1 MGEAIGSDGHGGLR
15 MNPLARLDLSQ
26 FRVDSESFVGQAL
39 DLGVRFNKLEQKT
52 ADSLLVYLRLKGTE
66 LGKKNRTGIA
76 ITNELLTRAVRQVLA
91 CIDLGLRDLSEGD
104 LNKAV
109 AFLQTGDYE
118 AFRKKGYEIAY
129 YRLEQMKDSCRLIA
143 ARPESAFLPEE
154 LAKINRWAS
163 LAPESWLCEID
174 DEEETQ
180 KEVDPR
186 KDFDAYRELK
196 ARMDFLR
203 TVPWNVLER
212 LKEAVGEDGS
222 FAGLLRNLILS
233 LALDKSDLLPEKRE
247 IDAFRQTCFV
257 RGGLREN
264 IRDKIL
270 GLVEQQL
277 SAEVEEEFQASVLVE
292 VKAELAAME
301 NISED
306 LFANS
311 FMVENSEQVLAE

>member
-1 MGEAIGSDGHGGLR
+1 

-39 DLGVRFNKLEQKT
+39 ELGVRFNKLEQEM
-52 ADSLLVYLRLKGTE
+52 ADSLLVYLRVKGTE

-91 CIDLGLRDLSEGD
+91 CIDLGLGDLSEGD

-109 AFLQTGDYE
+109 VLLQAGDYE

-129 YRLEQMKDSCRLIA
+129 YRFEQMRDTCRLIA

-154 LAKINRWAS
+154 LARINRWAS
-163 LAPESWLCEID
+163 LAPESWLCLG
-174 DEEETQ
+174 DEEEETP

-233 LALDKSDLLPEKRE
+233 LALDKSDLLPEKSE
-247 IDAFRQTCFV
+247 IDAFRRTCFV
-257 RGGLREN
+257 KGGFRKQIRGKVL
-264 IRDKIL
+264 D
-270 GLVEQQL
+270 LVEQQL
-277 SAEVEEEFQASVLVE
+277 SAEVEEEYQESILVE

-301 NISED
+301 NIDED
-306 LFANS
+306 QFIKS
-311 FMVENSEQVLAE
+311 FMVETSEQALDE